1 MARFQQAGTEPFAVR
16 RALLGYVASG
26 MVAGSSTTPPAGDA
40 PPAKPPRWSVG
51 RVLLLVITGFCLSFF
66 APSIAEV
73 FEASERIGE
82 VHPVAVPIILFCQF
96 LSFWCIWVLQRIAL
110 RTNGWFPVV
119 TTELAGNAFNR
130 ITPGGGATGA
140 ALQARMLVDAGFK
153 PTKAATALAAE
164 SLLITAAVLTL
175 PIFAL
180 PAIIAGTNVPGS
192 LADAAWIG
200 IIVFAVMIGV
210 FVLLLARTRPLLV
223 MGRAIQWTVN
233 RLRFRKPPMTGLP
246 DRLLVERNELRRT
259 LGSRWAEA
267 VGAAVG
273 RWGFEYLVL
282 LVTLYGIGASPDIW
296 LVLLAF
302 VAASLLGMI
311 PFTPGGLGFVEAG
324 LAGTLALSGIT
335 TAEALLATL
344 IFRLV
349 SFWIPMPVGLI
360 AAWVYRRRYPRTR
373 PSAASTGA

>member
-1 MARFQQAGTEPFAVR
+1 
-16 RALLGYVASG
+16 
-26 MVAGSSTTPPAGDA
+26 MVAGSTTTPSPGDIPPPGKPA
-40 PPAKPPRWSVG
+40 RWSVG
-51 RVLLLVITGFCLSFF
+51 RVLLLVVTGVCLYLF

-73 FEASERIGE
+73 FEASDRIGE
-82 VHPVAVPIILFCQF
+82 VHPVAIPVLLLFQF
-96 LSFWCIWVLQRIAL
+96 LSFACIWILQRISL
-110 RTNGWFPVV
+110 RTHGWFPVV

-153 PTKAATALAAE
+153 PTKAATALATE

-180 PAIIAGTNVPGS
+180 PAIVAGTNVPGS

-200 IIVFAVMIGV
+200 IIVFGLMAGV
-210 FVLLLARTRPLLV
+210 IALLLARRRPLEAV
-223 MGRAIQWTVN
+223 GRAIQWTVN
-233 RLRFRKPPMTGLP
+233 RFRIKRPKMTGLP
-246 DRLLVERNELRRT
+246 DRLIAERNEIRRT
-259 LGSRWAEA
+259 MGERWVQA

-282 LVTLYGIGASPDIW
+282 LAALYGIGASPDIW

-344 IFRLV
+344 VFRLI
-349 SFWIPMPVGLI
+349 SFWIPMPVGLV
-360 AAWVYRRRYPRTR
+360 AAVAYQRRYPRSR
-373 PSAASTGA
+373 APSG